1 MEKYAFLGVKMDGE
15 KPLIGVFSVVF
26 DGELKRDELYDA
38 FNSVLNEE
46 INEGQHILYALP
58 VAYEDED
65 IVEDMRRAL
74 GENPQE
80 FWDLMSKNGTNI
92 SDCVYVNPS
101 FTCRDVKD
109 NEDAY
114 EAIKVSGAGLAERLA
129 RMAQRQV
136 DVSTFDAS
144 DGKRFGAACHRVDD
158 DNVMIR
164 IGKIAEHGEPVDY
177 NRHIGVLFP
186 LRAVQEDDSAD
197 VLQEWTN
204 AMAEF
209 ISDTFGDD
217 LTFYSLKKEA
227 FAL

>member
-1 MEKYAFLGVKMDGE
+1 MAKYAFLGVKMDGE
-15 KPLIGVFSVVF
+15 KPLIGAYSVVF
-26 DGELKRDELYDA
+26 DGELERDELCDA

-46 INEGQHILYALP
+46 INESRHILYALP
-58 VAYEDED
+58 VEYDDED
-65 IVEDMRRAL
+65 VIENMRRTL
-74 GENPQE
+74 DKDPQE

-101 FTCRDVKD
+101 FICRDVKD

-114 EAIKVSGAGLAERLA
+114 ETIKVSGAGLAERLA

-144 DGKRFGAACHRVDD
+144 DGKRFGASCYRVDD

-186 LRAVQEDDSAD
+186 LRAVQEDDSAY

-227 FAL
+227 FAP